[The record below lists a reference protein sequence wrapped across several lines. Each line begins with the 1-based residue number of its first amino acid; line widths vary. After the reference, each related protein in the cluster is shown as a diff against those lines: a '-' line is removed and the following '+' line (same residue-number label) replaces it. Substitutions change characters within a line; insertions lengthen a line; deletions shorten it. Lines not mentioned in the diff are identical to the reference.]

1 LHLACLFL
9 ESPLDAIKVLVELG
23 ADINL
28 ENLQGYTP
36 VMILVSS
43 NTQYCYEA
51 LKFFVMRGAR
61 IPAYIQKPITPMNN
75 AQIYA
80 MNLVNESRQL
90 RLGGAPG
97 NGQRPSQNQQN
108 GNGAQAEKQVDQM
121 IDQGRPLMHVVA
133 AMQED
138 YRILDCLC
146 EAGLDPAISYAGDTA
161 LVAAAA
167 HLRIK
172 NIEWLLNNDLDVST
186 EAGINR
192 AIKVVKMIHGMPGEA
207 QSYRFNG
214 AGSGNALDPKEFP
227 NDIRS
232 LGKYSWA
239 GVAYGVNERFSKDMV
254 GPILRLLEQWSGPR
268 LKHAREEVATK
279 LKLMQ
284 QSTSPTPANRTVAN
298 GQNGQSPPYPAPLKH
313 LQQNRGNTGA
323 SGTPAGAAAAR
334 QLSLRKNQRHLIDQV
349 LQDKPAN
356 RFW

>member
-1 LHLACLFL
+1 M
-9 ESPLDAIKVLVELG
+9 LVELG

-90 RLGGAPG
+90 RLGGGERAGARG

-108 GNGAQAEKQVDQM
+108 GNGAQVEKAGQHVDQM

-146 EAGLDPAISYAGDTA
+146 EAGLDPAISYGGDTA

-192 AIKVVKMIHGMPGEA
+192 AIRIVKMIHGLPGES

-214 AGSGNALDPKEFP
+214 AGNGNALDPKEFP

-239 GVAYGVNERFSKDMV
+239 GVAYGINERFSKDMV
-254 GPILRLLEQWSGPR
+254 GPVLRLLEQWSGAR

-284 QSTSPTPANRTVAN
+284 QGMPAASPTPANRTVTN
-298 GQNGQSPPYPAPLKH
+298 GQSGQSPPYPAPLKH
-313 LQQNRGNTGA
+313 LQQNRGNTP
-323 SGTPAGAAAAR
+323 GTPAGATAAR